1 MRAALVLFGGHADKE
16 ANLLSIAEGAAE
28 AGKAGAELVV
38 FPEAALTGLSNNDD
52 PEHDL
57 PLGEPIPGPVCGRLA
72 GIARDARVWLALG
85 ILERE
90 GRKLYD
96 SALLFN
102 PGGDLSLK
110 YRRIQPQWHG
120 KQAAPAVYCQ
130 GSEVAMASTPWGP
143 TALAL
148 CGDLFD
154 DGIIVRIRQ
163 SAPTV
168 LLWLV
173 ARNFPDGAID
183 KDRWESGEEK
193 DYIGRAALCG
203 CKVLMVN
210 ALGNPHTEKYPPFGA
225 AFATN
230 ADGRVIA
237 RWPAGREGIMHMDLA
252 TE

>member
-1 MRAALVLFGGHADKE
+1 LVLFRGRADKE
-16 ANLLSIAEGAAE
+16 ANLLLIAEGTAE
-28 AGKAGAELVV
+28 AGRAGVELVV

-57 PLGEPIPGPVCGRLA
+57 PLGEPIPGPVCDRLA
-72 GIARDARVWLALG
+72 AIARDARVWLALG
-85 ILERE
+85 ILERD
-90 GRKLYD
+90 GRTLYD

-102 PGGDLSLK
+102 PGGNQVLR

-120 KQAAPAVYCQ
+120 KNANPAVYRE
-130 GSEVAMASTPWGP
+130 GNDVVVVPAPWGP
-143 TALAL
+143 TAFAL

-154 DGIIVRIRQ
+154 DGIIARIRQ

-183 KDRWESGEEK
+183 NGRWEAGEEK
-193 DYIGRAALCG
+193 DYTGRAALCG

-237 RWPAGREGIMHMDLA
+237 RWPAGREGIVY
-252 TE
+252 TELDGK

>member
-1 MRAALVLFGGHADKE
+1 LVLFRGRADKE
-16 ANLLSIAEGAAE
+16 ANLSLIAEGTAE
-28 AGKAGAELVV
+28 AGRAGAELVV
-38 FPEAALTGLSNNDD
+38 FPEAALTGLTNNDD

-57 PLGEPIPGPVCGRLA
+57 PLGEPIPGPACDRLA
-72 GIARDARVWLALG
+72 AIARNTRVWLALG
-85 ILERE
+85 ILERD

-96 SALLFN
+96 SALLFS
-102 PGGDLSLK
+102 PGGDLPLR
-110 YRRIQPQWHG
+110 YRRIQSQWHG
-120 KQAAPAVYCQ
+120 KNADPAVYRE
-130 GSEVAMASTPWGP
+130 GSDVMAVPAPWGS
-143 TALAL
+143 TAFAL

-154 DGIIVRIRQ
+154 DGIIARIRQ